1 MRRDSKNRNFHF
13 QQIYEW
19 ISPTIISQSIVNR
32 CSEIKLLAQ
41 EGRGGRGGRE
51 EREERGGYWR
61 GQNHSDERK
70 GETFPF
76 LTKLMT
82 ALYSCF
88 GWQKVNSF
96 GNEFRKLFFTW
107 LRVPPAW
114 NRISTA
120 SNKLIQ
126 IPFTDCLTTNCT
138 RLCIRQTT
146 TM

>member
-19 ISPTIISQSIVNR
+19 ISSTIISQSIVNR

-41 EGRGGRGGRE
+41 E
-51 EREERGGYWR
+51 ERGERREGGKR
-61 GQNHSDERK
+61 GEGRILARAESQWWKER
-70 GETFPF
+70 GNFSV

>member
-19 ISPTIISQSIVNR
+19 ISSTIISQSIVNR

-41 EGRGGRGGRE
+41 EERRERREGGKRGEGRILARAE
-51 EREERGGYWR
+51 SQWWKERG
-61 GQNHSDERK
+61 NFSV
-70 GETFPF
+70 

>member
-1 MRRDSKNRNFHF
+1 MRRDSKDRNFHF

-41 EGRGGRGGRE
+41 EGR
-51 EREERGGYWR
+51 EERGRILARAESQWWKER
-61 GQNHSDERK
+61 GNFSV
-70 GETFPF
+70 

>member
-1 MRRDSKNRNFHF
+1 MRRDSKDRNFHF

-19 ISPTIISQSIVNR
+19 ISSTIISQSIVNR

-41 EGRGGRGGRE
+41 E
-51 EREERGGYWR
+51 ERGERREGGKR
-61 GQNHSDERK
+61 GEGRILARAESQWWKER
-70 GETFPF
+70 GNFSV